1 MDRIL
6 NSVEQVVGRSRH
18 VSINQRALEAF
29 ADTIKPEELA
39 DVPPFFEK
47 DDNLSLEQSIAFGFV
62 YNAVNFSYWGN
73 PKWTINIDSEDYDGG
88 SAMLRA
94 VQRGIKSGYDLLS
107 AEYLRTISEEDLQH
121 ILQANIEIPLFS
133 ERLARLRALGEHI
146 ATHYDGS
153 FTAFVD
159 NAEWDAVKLVEHLA
173 DEMPAVY
180 NDEESYKSLL
190 VKFYKRA
197 QLLPSHLHELK
208 QLGISTHDVTS
219 MDKLT
224 ALADYK
230 IPQLLRKYDVLQYTP
245 DLASRINNLT
255 EIPAGSE
262 EEVEIRAM
270 TVWAVELLARHLK
283 DNALP
288 VTAIQID
295 HMLWL
300 RGQQK
305 LPDDKPYHRTRTTA
319 Y

>member
-6 NSVEQVVGRSRH
+6 NSVEQVTGKARH
-18 VSINQRALEAF
+18 VSINEDALEAF

-62 YNAVNFSYWGN
+62 YNAVNFSYWGD
-73 PKWTINIDSEDYDGG
+73 PKWTINIDGEDYDGG
-88 SAMLRA
+88 IGMLRA
-94 VQRGIKSGYDLLS
+94 IQGGIKSGYDLLS
-107 AEYLRTISEEDLQH
+107 AEYLRVIPEEDLRH

-133 ERLARLRALGEHI
+133 ERLAQLRALGEHI
-146 ATHYDGS
+146 ATHYGGS

-173 DEMPAVY
+173 DEMPEVY
-180 NDEESYKSLL
+180 NDEEGYTGWS

-208 QLGISTHDVTS
+208 QLGISTREVTS
-219 MDKLT
+219 MDELT

-230 IPQLLRKYDVLQYTP
+230 VPQLLRKYDVLQYTSE
-245 DLASRINNLT
+245 LASRVDSLT
-255 EIPAGSE
+255 EIPAGSK

-283 DNALP
+283 SKELP
-288 VTAIQID
+288 VTPIQID
-295 HMLWL
+295 HVLWL
-300 RGQQK
+300 RSQQK
-305 LPDDKPYHRTRTTA
+305 SPDDKPYHRTRTIA